1 MMSTNPGGF
10 MFLVIRDT
18 PLMGYICH
26 SYTEALLSFL
36 LACQLISLFLDATNT
51 LYYIMSRMYISIDI
65 AGYVECSLTGRLV
78 YSFPYLISY
87 IT

>member
-1 MMSTNPGGF
+1 

-36 LACQLISLFLDATNT
+36 LACLLISLLLDATNT
-51 LYYIMSRMYISIDI
+51 LYYIMSHMHVSIDI
-65 AGYVECSLTGRLV
+65 AVYVECSLTGSSIFS
-78 YSFPYLISY
+78 YFPI
-87 IT
+87 